1 MGAPATPHPGGEAK
15 RVLLCLIVL
24 ARPWESLCLP
34 HPSLPQ
40 FPQLVNE
47 VRPLGA
53 MPGGAGIRGDGV
65 TAIIGP
71 ESDGMKLR
79 FQAAAAPP
87 KWANPGFTVLAPALW
102 PCRVPP
108 CGFVLVHSVM

>member
-1 MGAPATPHPGGEAK
+1 MGAPATLHPGGEAK
-15 RVLLCLIVL
+15 RVLLCLTVL

-47 VRPLGA
+47 VQLLGT
-53 MPGGAGIRGDGV
+53 MPGGAGIGGAGIRGDGI

-87 KWANPGFTVLAPALW
+87 KWANPGFTAFAPALW
-102 PCRVPP
+102 PCGVPP
-108 CGFVLVHSVM
+108 